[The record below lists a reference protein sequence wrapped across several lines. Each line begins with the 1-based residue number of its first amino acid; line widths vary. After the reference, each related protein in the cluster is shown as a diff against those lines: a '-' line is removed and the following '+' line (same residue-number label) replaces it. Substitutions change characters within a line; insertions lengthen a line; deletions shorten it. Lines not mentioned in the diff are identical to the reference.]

1 MKNIPG
7 AVCFPAM
14 EMRQLAQAFAAL
26 GNEGRLRI
34 LGLLLRGELK
44 SCGDIRREIGISGPT
59 MSYHL
64 RALEDAGL
72 IRRVRRGKT
81 SCLFLTPRLKE
92 LVKEDVLKEMAQ
104 EVGDGE

>member
-1 MKNIPG
+1 
-7 AVCFPAM
+7 M

-26 GNEGRLRI
+26 GNEGRLKI
-34 LGLLLRGELK
+34 LGLLLAGELTN
-44 SCGDIRREIGISGPT
+44 CGDIRREIGISGPA

-81 SCLFLTPRLKE
+81 SCLSLTPRLKE
-92 LVKEDVLKEMAQ
+92 LVKEEVLEEMIQ